1 MASPPKIAIIG
12 AGPSGLTLARL
23 LHVSEAKVDLTLY
36 ELDASPT
43 SRADQG
49 GAHHVHVGGGGEKT
63 GAFDWPEIDR
73 ERLKEMLLESV
84 PEECVRWG

>member
-1 MASPPKIAIIG
+1 M
-12 AGPSGLTLARL
+12 
-23 LHVSEAKVDLTLY
+23 
-36 ELDASPT
+36 
-43 SRADQG
+43 
-49 GAHHVHVGGGGEKT
+49 GGGGEKT